1 MTEQKTAEIVKRLS
15 DIPYT
20 GAISDILD
28 EMGFHNQVLPKE
40 IQSLDPDGTVAGT
53 ALTILGEPT
62 GSEDPEVIFIPFLKM
77 LGDVKPGNVLVNQ
90 PNDNLAA
97 HLGELSAETAQYRG
111 ARGAVIDGGARDTHY
126 ILKLGFPVFAR
137 YKTPV
142 DIVGRWRLVA
152 HNVPIDIGRIH
163 VDPGDYILG
172 DRDGVLVIPKSIAAE
187 VVTKAEE
194 VVKTENLVRKSI
206 LKGTHPVDA
215 YRQFGR
221 F

>member
-1 MTEQKTAEIVKRLS
+1 MSERKTAGLVERLS
-15 DIPYT
+15 KIPYT

-28 EMGFHNQVLPKE
+28 EMGFHDQVLPKE
-40 IQSLDPDGTVAGT
+40 IQSLHPGNIVAGK

-62 GSEDPEVIFIPFLKM
+62 DSEDPEVIFIHFLKM
-77 LGDVKPGNVLVNQ
+77 LGDMKPGDVLVDQ
-90 PNDNLAA
+90 PNDTLAA
-97 HLGELSAETAQYRG
+97 HLGELSSETAQYRG
-111 ARGAVIDGGARDTHY
+111 ARGAVIDGGARDADY

-152 HNVPIDIGRIH
+152 HNVPIHIGRVHIE
-163 VDPGDYILG
+163 PGDYILG
-172 DRDGVLVIPKSIAAE
+172 DRDGVLVIPQSIATE

-194 VVKTENLVRKSI
+194 VVHTENLVRKSI
-206 LKGTHPVDA
+206 LKGTRPVEA
-215 YRQFGR
+215 FRQFGR